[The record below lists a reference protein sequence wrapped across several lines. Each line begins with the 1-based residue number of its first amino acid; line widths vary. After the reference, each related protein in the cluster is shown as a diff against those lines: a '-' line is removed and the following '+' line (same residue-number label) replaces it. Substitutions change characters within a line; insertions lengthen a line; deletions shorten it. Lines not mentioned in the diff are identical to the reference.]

1 MLCHIMNGF
10 WESLI
15 FLGLPRPSPSP
26 KSSISSKG
34 KLTPARSLE
43 SVPITVNSHIPASP
57 LRPSS
62 VVAFKKVTSEMG
74 TQVEQEKQ
82 VNQVNNN
89 NQVTKSVSV
98 ENLSSPTTSS
108 SQSKKNK
115 SKSSSSGCLLLAES
129 ASKKTGHSESSDPI
143 CASSGTQKVKKWSY
157 TNGRTS

>member
-1 MLCHIMNGF
+1 MDFEWWL
-10 WESLI
+10 LV

-26 KSSISSKG
+26 KNSKSSKG
-34 KLTPARSLE
+34 KLTSARSLE

-82 VNQVNNN
+82 MNQVN

-98 ENLSSPTTSS
+98 ENLTSPTSS
-108 SQSKKNK
+108 VPSSKKNK
-115 SKSSSSGCLLLAES
+115 SKSYSSGCLLLDS